1 MGDCLERVGR
11 WGSQGRFVPPFVS
24 TYVNKL
30 DAKGRVSIPA
40 PYRDI
45 LMGQEKLGGVYCFPS
60 FIHPALEGF
69 GSTLL
74 NQFQQRVEKYD
85 PVFSANYEEES
96 QAVFAATQLL
106 GFDDEGRVRLP
117 EEFITHAGIG
127 ERIIF
132 VGLGQKFQMWDPV
145 KFEPIQRERIERA
158 RAARLGNGGAP

>member
-1 MGDCLERVGR
+1 
-11 WGSQGRFVPPFVS
+11 VPPFVS

-40 PYRDI
+40 TYREI
-45 LMGQEKLGGVYCFPS
+45 LFREKLEGIYCFPS
-60 FIHPALEGF
+60 FIHPALEAF

-74 NQFQQRVEKYD
+74 TQFQQRVEKYD
-85 PVFSANYEEES
+85 PVFSPNYEEES

-117 EEFITHAGIG
+117 DEFITHAGIG
-127 ERIIF
+127 DRIVF

-158 RAARLGNGGAP
+158 RAARLGNGGAT